1 MNYLQ
6 HFKTEIL
13 PMKEKCFRVANRI
26 TGDVSEAEDVVQ
38 EVFIKVWNLRDSW
51 SNYTNLQGWTMQM
64 TKNKAIDK
72 TRSKHKKTASLDGV
86 YDMPQTG
93 KSPEQAAVLSDTMQQ
108 IKKLMSMLP
117 EKQRQIMQLRDFD
130 EFTYKEIADLLNIP
144 MNHVKVNLS
153 RARKTIR
160 QALIE
165 ISSIGDLS

>member
-6 HFKTEIL
+6 HFKSEIL

-38 EVFIKVWNLRDSW
+38 EVFIKVWNMRDTW
-51 SNYTNLQGWTMQM
+51 SNYANLQGWTMQM

-72 TRSKHKKTASLDGV
+72 TRSKHRKTTSLDGV
-86 YDMPQTG
+86 YNMPQTG
-93 KSPEQAAVLSDTMQQ
+93 KSPEQSAVLSDTMQQ
-108 IKKLMSMLP
+108 IKKLMSTLP
-117 EKQRQIMQLRDFD
+117 EKQRNVMQLRDFD
-130 EFTYKEIADLLNIP
+130 QFTYQEIAETLNIP

-153 RARKTIR
+153 RARKTVR

-165 ISSIGDLS
+165 ISSVGN

>member
-1 MNYLQ
+1 
-6 HFKTEIL
+6 
-13 PMKEKCFRVANRI
+13 
-26 TGDVSEAEDVVQ
+26 
-38 EVFIKVWNLRDSW
+38 
-51 SNYTNLQGWTMQM
+51 
-64 TKNKAIDK
+64 
-72 TRSKHKKTASLDGV
+72 
-86 YDMPQTG
+86 MPQTG

-165 ISSIGDLS
+165 ISSIGDLN